1 MTTAQPALF
10 VPHGAPTFALRPGA
24 AGAAMAAFA
33 ASLAR
38 PRAIIVASAHWD
50 TAAPCVGSAGRLRTI
65 HDFHGF
71 PAPLYAL
78 DYPATGSPEAA
89 AEVLEALRA
98 AGIPGEADAARGL
111 DHGAWVPLRLMFPE
125 ADVPVI
131 PLSIQ
136 GHDGPRAAWRLGRA
150 LAPLRERG
158 FLPIGSGNVTHN
170 LRDYALARREG
181 GRTPAYVRA
190 FADWLAERLAARDID
205 ALLDYRRLAPDAA
218 RAHPEEEHLLP
229 LFVALGAG
237 GDTAQATRLHAGI
250 DDYVL
255 AMDAWAFEPST
266 SGDRA

>member
-1 MTTAQPALF
+1 VTTTQPALF

-33 ASLAR
+33 ASLAT

-50 TAAPCVGSAGRLRTI
+50 TAVPRVGCAGRLQTI

-98 AGIPGEADAARGL
+98 AGIRGEADAARGL

-125 ADVPVI
+125 AAVPVI

-136 GHDGPRAAWRLGRA
+136 GRDGPQGAWRLGRA
-150 LAPLRERG
+150 LAPLRARG
-158 FLPIGSGNVTHN
+158 FLPIGSGNITHN
-170 LRDYALARREG
+170 LRDYALAHRDG
-181 GRTPAYVRA
+181 GRVPAYVRA
-190 FADWLAERLAARDID
+190 FADWVTERLAARDID
-205 ALLDYRRLAPDAA
+205 ALLDYRRLAPGAA
-218 RAHPEEEHLLP
+218 QAHPSEEHLLP

-237 GDTAQATRLHAGI
+237 GETAQATRFHAGI

-255 AMDAWAFEPST
+255 AMDAWAFGSPT